1 MSICP
6 RHALARLAARV
17 WLVTLFATVWM
28 IVAPIAL
35 AHADLVNSSPAAGSE
50 VASAPTEIRLV
61 FSEAPV
67 MAKLSVKLFDRRG
80 GELEVGPPV
89 ADAQFATTI
98 VVSIHGP
105 LQPGAYTVVWATVSD
120 ADGHPESGQF
130 AFGVEEPAGAP
141 SVTAD
146 QLPPGPDPR
155 VTTLATFLWLI
166 GLTLLLGAA
175 GQARLFG
182 IERRALASLA
192 LVGLAAIAVG
202 AMLPILAA
210 PTASAVVTDTGASVD
225 AGAVGR
231 IAALILATVA
241 VSVTRLGIAAAARR
255 RAWAVALLAGLVLVW
270 LNAASSHA
278 AGVGILPWV
287 SVAWHNVDLAITQRG
302 LYPAFDVLF
311 ELARWFNVLVA
322 AVHGTAVGLWIGG
335 LLAVAVSGVRGPE
348 LAVWHP
354 RFSRFAFRAFLV
366 VAATGLYQAVLYLP
380 NPAALVDSGYGRV
393 LLAKHVFVAGVL
405 VMAAFNRFIVEPA
418 LRRPDALLSGAR
430 RAAAAVQLEAAIGL
444 GVIVVTA
451 ALATTSPGRP
461 ATAVFVRPDVV
472 ARIAAQPAVVSGE
485 GATVRIERLSES
497 QNRLSVQVPGGL
509 GQPPMV
515 RLILAGSDPRDVP
528 LRSAGS
534 DWVTEGLLFPRDG
547 AWAVVI
553 PLASGAT
560 ATFAFDLR
568 DGYAAP
574 RDAAAATTWET
585 AIVRTKA
592 GMHSAHM
599 IDELTDGL
607 SVMLFGYHE
616 FASPD
621 RERFEIYG
629 DFSSITADGRRFFR
643 QAGASTWTS
652 EPANAQPWPN
662 FDFLRSAMGIT
673 IEGSASQDGAP
684 VEVLTGYDPQT
695 SVAYELWVG
704 QADGMIH
711 RVVMGLPGH
720 YMVNAYFDVNGPVS
734 ISAPSPSP

>member
-1 MSICP
+1 MPVYP
-6 RHALARLAARV
+6 RQPWARLAARA

-28 IVAPIAL
+28 ILAPVAL
-35 AHADLVNSSPAAGSE
+35 AHADLANSSPAAGTE

-67 MAKLSVKLFDRRG
+67 MTRLSVRLFDRRG

-120 ADGHPESGQF
+120 EDGHPESGQF
-130 AFGVEEPAGAP
+130 AFGVGEPAGAP
-141 SVTAD
+141 SVTAN

-155 VTTLATFLWLI
+155 ATTLATFLWLA

-175 GQARLFG
+175 GQARFFG
-182 IERRALASLA
+182 IEGRALARLA

-202 AMLPILAA
+202 AVLPILAA
-210 PTASAVVTDTGASVD
+210 PKAHAVLTDTGGSVD
-225 AGAVGR
+225 PGAVGR

-241 VSVTRLGIAAAARR
+241 VSVTRLGIGVVARR

-270 LNAASSHA
+270 LNAAASHA

-287 SVAWHNVDLAITQRG
+287 SLAWHNVDLAIAQQG

-311 ELARWFNVLVA
+311 ELARWFNVFVA

-335 LLAVAVSGVRGPE
+335 LIAVAVSGVRGPE
-348 LAVWHP
+348 LAAWHP

-366 VAATGLYQAVLYLP
+366 VAATGLYQTVLYLP
-380 NPAALVDSGYGRV
+380 DPVALVDSSYGRV
-393 LLAKHVFVAGVL
+393 LLAKHVFVVGVL
-405 VMAAFNRFIVEPA
+405 VMAAFNRFIVGPT

-430 RAAAAVQLEAAIGL
+430 RAAAVVRLEAVIGL

-451 ALATTSPGRP
+451 ALATTSPARP
-461 ATAVFVRPDVV
+461 AAAVFVRPDIV
-472 ARIAAQPAVVSGE
+472 ARVAAQPAVVSGD
-485 GATVRIERLSES
+485 GVTVRIERLTES
-497 QNRLSVQVPGGL
+497 QNQLSVQVPGGL
-509 GQPPMV
+509 AQPPMV
-515 RLILAGSDPRDVP
+515 RLIPAGSGPRNVT
-528 LRSAGS
+528 LRSAGR

-547 AWAVVI
+547 AWAVVVQ
-553 PLASGAT
+553 LASGAT
-560 ATFAFDLR
+560 VTFAFDLR

-585 AIVRTKA
+585 AIMRTTA

-607 SVMLFGYHE
+607 SAMLFGYHE

-629 DFSSITADGRRFFR
+629 DFTSITADGQRFFR
-643 QAGASTWTS
+643 QAGASTWTA
-652 EPANAQPWPN
+652 EPASTHPWPN
-662 FDFLRSAMGIT
+662 FDFLRNAMGIT
-673 IEGSASQDGAP
+673 VEGSASQDGAP

-695 SVAYELWVG
+695 TVAYELWVG

-711 RVVMGLPGH
+711 RLVMGLPGH